1 MKSLRL
7 GIALLF
13 CVVVVGIQ
21 YGIAQDLSGQLGKLV
36 GKNAVNYVK
45 PIVQG
50 WGADL
55 NSGFYHSADLHDI
68 LGFDIQLKVSA
79 ARLSDEDK
87 TYDFEMPDQITYN
100 AFTLRAGTDYEK
112 FVRTPTAVGSKGET
126 IVRTKSTSIVP
137 NQEIARLPGG
147 YDIPISPLIVPQAA
161 IGLPFGLEVMGRFI
175 PTTTISNEGTEIGKV
190 NFLGFGVR
198 HDIDQY
204 IPVPLPIDLAVHF
217 MTQKFNF
224 KDASDNN
231 LISANA
237 MAYGLEASA
246 KAAIFTLYGGF
257 QLESSKFTIGPYT
270 ATYTEGTQT
279 RTVRVNEFEIE
290 GKNKSRFHAGL
301 RLVLLIV
308 NIHADYSFAETPVIT
323 VGAGITLR

>member
-1 MKSLRL
+1 MKSLR
-7 GIALLF
+7 IAILF
-13 CVVVVGIQ
+13 CAAVVVSVQFGA
-21 YGIAQDLSGQLGKLV
+21 AQDLASQLGKLV
-36 GKNAVNYVK
+36 GKNAMNYVK

-79 ARLSDEDK
+79 ARLLDEDK

-112 FVRTPTAVGSKGET
+112 FIRASTAVGSKDET

-161 IGLPFGLEVMGRFI
+161 IGLPFGLEVIGRFI
-175 PTTTISNEGTEIGKV
+175 PTTTLSSEGTDIGKV

-204 IPVPLPIDLAVHF
+204 IPAPLPIDIAVHF

-231 LISANA
+231 LISASA
-237 MAYGLEASA
+237 TAYGVEASA

-270 ATYTEGTQT
+270 ATIKEGTQT
-279 RTVRVNEFEIE
+279 RTVRVDEFEIE
-290 GKNKSRFHAGL
+290 GKNSSRFHAGL

-308 NIHADYSFAETPVIT
+308 NVHADYSFAETPVIT

>member
-1 MKSLRL
+1 MKSLR
-7 GIALLF
+7 IALLLCAVLVMNVHF
-13 CVVVVGIQ
+13 SA
-21 YGIAQDLSGQLGKLV
+21 AQDLSGQLGKLV

-50 WGADL
+50 WGAGL

-68 LGFDIQLKVSA
+68 LGFDVQLKLSSA
-79 ARLSDEDK
+79 LLSDEDK

-112 FVRTPTAVGSKGET
+112 FVRASTAVGSKDET

-137 NQEIARLPGG
+137 NQVIARLPGG
-147 YDIPISPLIVPQAA
+147 YNLPISSLIVPQAA
-161 IGLPFGLEVMGRFI
+161 IGLPFGLEVMGRFV
-175 PTTTISNEGTEIGKV
+175 PTMTISSEGTDIGKV

-204 IPVPLPIDLAVHF
+204 IPAPLPIDIAVHF

-246 KAAIFTLYGGF
+246 KAFIFTLYGGF

-270 ATYTEGTQT
+270 ATFQEGTQT
-279 RTVRVNEFEIE
+279 RTVRVDEFEIE

-301 RLVLLIV
+301 RLILLIV
-308 NIHADYSFAETPVIT
+308 NVHADYSFAETPVIT

>member
-1 MKSLRL
+1 MKSLR
-7 GIALLF
+7 IAILF
-13 CVVVVGIQ
+13 CAAVVVSVQFGA
-21 YGIAQDLSGQLGKLV
+21 AQDLASQLGKLV
-36 GKNAVNYVK
+36 GKNAMNYVK

-79 ARLSDEDK
+79 ARLLDEDK

-112 FVRTPTAVGSKGET
+112 FIRASTAVGSKDET

-147 YDIPISPLIVPQAA
+147 YDLPISPLIVPQAA
-161 IGLPFGLEVMGRFI
+161 IGLPFGLEVIGRFI
-175 PTTTISNEGTEIGKV
+175 PTTTLSSEGTDIGKV

-204 IPVPLPIDLAVHF
+204 IPAPLPIDIAVHF

-224 KDASDNN
+224 KDAGDNN
-231 LISANA
+231 LISASA
-237 MAYGLEASA
+237 TAYGVEASA

-270 ATYTEGTQT
+270 ATIKEGTQT
-279 RTVRVNEFEIE
+279 RTVRVDEFEIE
-290 GKNKSRFHAGL
+290 GKNSSRFHAGL

-308 NIHADYSFAETPVIT
+308 NVHADYSFAETPVIT

>member
-1 MKSLRL
+1 MKSIRIVVLL
-7 GIALLF
+7 CAVALIGVQF
-13 CVVVVGIQ
+13 SA
-21 YGIAQDLSGQLGKLV
+21 AQDLSARLGKLV

-68 LGFDIQLKVSA
+68 LGFDVQLKVSA
-79 ARLSDEDK
+79 ARLLDEDK
-87 TYDFEMPDQITYN
+87 TYDFEMPDQIIYN

-112 FVRTPTAVGSKGET
+112 FVRASTAVGPKGET

-137 NQEIARLPGG
+137 NQEIVRLPGG
-147 YDIPISPLIVPQAA
+147 YDLPISPLIVPQAA
-161 IGLPFGLEVMGRFI
+161 IGLPFGLEVIGRFI
-175 PTTTISNEGTEIGKV
+175 PTTTISSEGTDIGKV

-204 IPVPLPIDLAVHF
+204 IPAPLPIDIAVHF

-224 KDASDNN
+224 KDANDNN
-231 LISANA
+231 LISASA
-237 MAYGLEASA
+237 MAYGVEASA
-246 KAAIFTLYGGF
+246 KAFIFTLYGGF

-270 ATYTEGTQT
+270 ATYQEGTQT
-279 RTVRVNEFEIE
+279 RTARVDAFDIE
-290 GKNKSRFHAGL
+290 GKNNSRFHAGV

-308 NIHADYSFAETPVIT
+308 NVHADYSFAQTPVIT
-323 VGAGITLR
+323 IGAGITLR

>member
-1 MKSLRL
+1 MKSLRRTFVL
-7 GIALLF
+7 AVLMAASVQFGA
-13 CVVVVGIQ
+13 
-21 YGIAQDLSGQLGKLV
+21 AQDLSAQLSKLF
-36 GKNAVNYVK
+36 GKNAMNYVK

-68 LGFDIQLKVSA
+68 LGFDVQLKLSA
-79 ARLSDEDK
+79 ARLSEEDK
-87 TYDFEMPDQITYN
+87 WFNFEMPDQITYN

-112 FVRTPTAVGSKGET
+112 FVRTPTAVGAKGET

-147 YDIPISPLIVPQAA
+147 YDLPISPLIVPQAA

-175 PTTTISNEGTEIGKV
+175 PTTTLSSEGTDIGKV

-204 IPVPLPIDLAVHF
+204 IPAPLPIDIAVHF

-231 LISANA
+231 LISATA
-237 MAYGLEASA
+237 TAYGIEASA
-246 KAAIFTLYGGF
+246 KALIFTLYGGF

-270 ATYTEGTQT
+270 ATFKEGTQT
-279 RTVRVNEFEIE
+279 RTVRVEEFEIE
-290 GKNKSRFHAGL
+290 GKNRSRFHAGL
-301 RLVLLIV
+301 RLILLIV
-308 NIHADYSFAETPVIT
+308 NLHADYSFAETPVIT